1 MSLCPCVCVSWSYN
15 SRTPSFRDVSLS
27 DESTRETR
35 TGERALGRA
44 GRDVPCSAF
53 IGHRTSQCHRNQS
66 QSSLVIL
73 KRAQAVLSPLSK

>member
-15 SRTPSFRDVSLS
+15 SRTPSFRDVS

-44 GRDVPCSAF
+44 GRDVPCSPF